1 MIQGV
6 SLWLSIDTI
15 VAQFAAVAQV
25 LSLAQEFPHV
35 VGITKKNYDSKR
47 DVCEASQIPS
57 SEI

>member
-1 MIQGV
+1 MALV
-6 SLWLSIDTI
+6 T
-15 VAQFAAVAQV
+15 AVAQV